1 MYNVYCGKMSEKNM
15 KKIMKIILCISF
27 VLFIISFLSGM
38 VMEILRYIPFPKN
51 DTFDLFWNIFFYSTY
66 VFAIPLIIG
75 IIYIV
80 KK

>member
-1 MYNVYCGKMSEKNM
+1 M

-27 VLFIISFLSGM
+27 ILFIISYLSGT

-51 DTFDLFWNIFFYSTY
+51 DTFNLFWNIFFYSTY

-75 IIYIV
+75 IIYII
-80 KK
+80 KKKE